1 MMLHI
6 VWVVQLQLLRMA
18 KNSLDIG
25 STQIYENYI
34 ADLDSFERAQG
45 YLLPQKVINAAV
57 FDLNRRLMENMI
69 MNNKFIN
76 LPYNLG
82 NLAILK
88 YQPKVRRKKNGNLSL
103 AIDYGETNKLWKD
116 NPEAKDNRRYV
127 YHTNRH
133 SGGYIASFKWLKS
146 RAKTKNIFGY
156 KFVPVKQVKR
166 DLAKAMKDPLI
177 KIDFFEKK

>member
-1 MMLHI
+1 
-6 VWVVQLQLLRMA
+6 VQLQLLRMG

-25 STQIYENYI
+25 SNHIYEHYI
-34 ADLDSFERAQG
+34 DDLDSFERAQG
-45 YLLPQKVINAAV
+45 YLLPQRVINAAV
-57 FDLNRRLMENMI
+57 FNLNKRLIDNMI
-69 MNNKFIN
+69 LKNKFIN

-88 YQPKVRRKKNGNLSL
+88 RQPEIKRKKNGNLSL
-103 AIDYGETNKLWKD
+103 AIDYGETNKLWNED
-116 NPEAKDNRRYV
+116 PEARKNRRYV
-127 YHTNRH
+127 YHTNSH

-156 KFVPVKQVKR
+156 KFVPVKQAKR

-177 KIDFFEKK
+177 KVDFFEKK

>member
-1 MMLHI
+1 
-6 VWVVQLQLLRMA
+6 MA

-25 STQIYENYI
+25 SNHIYDIYVEG
-34 ADLDSFERAQG
+34 LDSFEKKQG
-45 YLLPQKVINAAV
+45 YLLPQRVINAAV
-57 FDLNRRLMENMI
+57 FELNKRLVESMI

-82 NLAILK
+82 TLAILK
-88 YQPKVRRKKNGNLSL
+88 HQPTIKRKKNGNLSL
-103 AIDYGETNKLWKD
+103 AIDYGETNKLWRD
-116 NPEAKDNRRYV
+116 NPEAKETRRYV
-127 YHTNRH
+127 YHKNSH

-156 KFVPVKQVKR
+156 KFVPVKQAKR

-177 KIDFFEKK
+177 KVDFFEKK